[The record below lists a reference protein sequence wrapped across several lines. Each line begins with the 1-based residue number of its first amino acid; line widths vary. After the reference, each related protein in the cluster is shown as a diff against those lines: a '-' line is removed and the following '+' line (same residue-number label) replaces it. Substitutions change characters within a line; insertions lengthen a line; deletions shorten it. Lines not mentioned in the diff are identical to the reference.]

1 MSDFEM
7 RSGFC
12 VIALRRIEADHDV
25 GEGALGLNE
34 LEAVALAQLQLE
46 ADLFGR
52 VAAQRAVSL
61 QLPLDPQVFLG
72 LQVDLDVEAVAH
84 GARVVP
90 QQPVHD
96 DVGARCEVETGGLS
110 VPLLWSYTG
119 FRIG

>member
-72 LQVDLDVEAVAH
+72 LQVTLTSKQSRMV
-84 GARVVP
+84 RVWYP
-90 QQPVHD
+90 SSPS
-96 DVGARCEVETGGLS
+96 TMM
-110 VPLLWSYTG
+110 
-119 FRIG
+119 